1 MSVQQSGFTIN
12 RKYKPVAGDETKLQ
26 FGDIIR
32 FYHKEMEAY
41 LVAEGLF
48 DDEICEDGKGFII
61 KTSWLKKYSNRVE
74 IDDFCKKKNLVFRHL
89 SAMQFN
95 TFKDQFL
102 LSYITKVI
110 VTVINNFFP
119 LQ

>member
-12 RKYKPVAGDETKLQ
+12 RKYKPVAGDHMKLQ

-48 DDEICEDGKGFII
+48 DDEICEDGNNSII
-61 KTSWLKKYSNRVE
+61 KTWWLK
-74 IDDFCKKKNLVFRHL
+74 I
-89 SAMQFN
+89 
-95 TFKDQFL
+95 
-102 LSYITKVI
+102 
-110 VTVINNFFP
+110 
-119 LQ
+119 

>member
-1 MSVQQSGFTIN
+1 MHLLFVFCYGVTILQKSHIIYVLIAFSHELNVSVQQSGFTIN

-48 DDEICEDGKGFII
+48 DDEICEDGNTSII
-61 KTSWLKKYSNRVE
+61 TTR
-74 IDDFCKKKNLVFRHL
+74 
-89 SAMQFN
+89 
-95 TFKDQFL
+95 
-102 LSYITKVI
+102 
-110 VTVINNFFP
+110 
-119 LQ
+119 